1 MGVILNLPTSLRLNE
16 LLKQVDIEDASTQ
29 SSESYVHY
37 GGPVGMDQ
45 AFILHADS
53 NEFESTLHISENLS
67 LSTSKDAFESA
78 ARAEDLQNTLVTL
91 GYAGWT
97 AGQLE
102 AEIQTNSWL
111 VVNYHQDLVF
121 NTPASKQ
128 WLAAG
133 EVLGIDLN
141 LIKCDA
147 GHA

>member
-1 MGVILNLPTSLRLNE
+1 MGVILNLPTSLRLHE
-16 LLKQVDIEDASTQ
+16 LLKQIDIEDASTQ

-53 NEFESTLHISENLS
+53 NEFESTLRISENLS

-78 ARAEDLQNTLVTL
+78 SKAEDLNHTLVTL

-111 VVNYHQDLVF
+111 VVDYHQDLVF
-121 NTPASKQ
+121 NTPASRQ

-133 EVLGIDLN
+133 EILGIDLN